1 MVQAA
6 YLKSQGLGY
15 PFSRK
20 DGPLI
25 AVSTIFKLKADEIVE
40 CMIWLFTSQSIIL
53 QLYRDGSSWVEPVLS
68 KDWCFL
74 RKDTT

>member
-1 MVQAA
+1 MQLKISRKYIILKSNRRTRIMVQAA

-40 CMIWLFTSQSIIL
+40 CMI
-53 QLYRDGSSWVEPVLS
+53 
-68 KDWCFL
+68 
-74 RKDTT
+74 